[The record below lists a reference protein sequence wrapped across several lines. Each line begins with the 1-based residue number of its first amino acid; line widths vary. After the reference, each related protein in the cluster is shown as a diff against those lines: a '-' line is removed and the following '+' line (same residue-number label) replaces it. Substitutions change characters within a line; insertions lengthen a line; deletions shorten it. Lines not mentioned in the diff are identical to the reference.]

1 MSINDEHQYSFV
13 LEFMEKPYEDDNY
26 NPKYLDYIIVEN
38 ILRLV
43 FISYEFLLYILCC
56 IL

>member
-43 FISYEFLLYILCC
+43 FISYEF
-56 IL
+56 